1 MISYKMY
8 MYIMYMYVLSYP
20 YMYVKNKFRVI
31 SKRNFTLHM
40 LFQVQDERD
49 TVGHET
55 DTAAD
60 HGADHLLHYDVL
72 PDSTVVGPA
81 GDQTQVQG
89 QAYTLALG
97 GTNENQ

>member
-1 MISYKMY
+1 MYKMY

-20 YMYVKNKFRVI
+20 YIYVKYKFCI
-31 SKRNFTLHM
+31 IFKRNFTLHM
-40 LFQVQDERD
+40 LFQDQNERD
-49 TVGHET
+49 TVGHEKNA
-55 DTAAD
+55 AAD
-60 HGADHLLHYDVL
+60 YWADHLLHYDVL
-72 PDSTVVGPA
+72 PDSTVVGSA